1 MLETGQKQGIPLLP
15 LESAF
20 LDSAIRSFVKGL
32 SDFDVKR
39 EAARGL
45 SSPARSFYS
54 VYSITEK
61 TRQAKVEVSKLAYT
75 EANEFYSKQVD
86 FLWGFIRGT
95 TLPSEEKEIAY
106 ETLCDLSGSEQV
118 DYLWGVVRDTSLHT
132 EVKELVYNTLWD
144 MENWSIQST
153 PPVQPLI
160 VPSTSQIQSVPRA
173 QYPPTQP
180 TSLVQAD
187 LTILPPPT
195 KSVPF
200 VEPVM
205 LAQPSLIEPAP
216 LPVQPISSIIKPAL
230 PSQTVGP
237 SLPALPLVEPIPCA
251 LAAFQSILPSFE
263 SVPPATI
270 EPDAPTLSIVQEASD
285 MQILTEQ
292 NIEENKAVYN
302 QECFRFIA
310 GIFTTNEARS
320 RPELARA
327 Q

>member
-1 MLETGQKQGIPLLP
+1 
-15 LESAF
+15 
-20 LDSAIRSFVKGL
+20 
-32 SDFDVKR
+32 
-39 EAARGL
+39 
-45 SSPARSFYS
+45 
-54 VYSITEK
+54 
-61 TRQAKVEVSKLAYT
+61 
-75 EANEFYSKQVD
+75 
-86 FLWGFIRGT
+86 
-95 TLPSEEKEIAY
+95 
-106 ETLCDLSGSEQV
+106 
-118 DYLWGVVRDTSLHT
+118 
-132 EVKELVYNTLWD
+132 

-173 QYPPTQP
+173 QYPPIQP

-200 VEPVM
+200 VKPVM

-310 GIFTTNEARS
+310 GIFTTNEAS
-320 RPELARA
+320 HFGSFMKSSTEVSLIFSPPLLDTSVLLARLFVGFLHA
-327 Q
+327 LTVTRCPVHISRFARLGEG

>member
-1 MLETGQKQGIPLLP
+1 MRRWGSYCSTIVLRLSRPNKLPPSRIPIACQNPRLLSTAPNP
-15 LESAF
+15 LSPNDMNRNHV
-20 LDSAIRSFVKGL
+20 LNGDGTSP
-32 SDFDVKR
+32 
-39 EAARGL
+39 
-45 SSPARSFYS
+45 SSKS
-54 VYSITEK
+54 
-61 TRQAKVEVSKLAYT
+61 
-75 EANEFYSKQVD
+75 
-86 FLWGFIRGT
+86 
-95 TLPSEEKEIAY
+95 
-106 ETLCDLSGSEQV
+106 
-118 DYLWGVVRDTSLHT
+118 HT

-216 LPVQPISSIIKPAL
+216 LPVQPILSIIKPAL

-310 GIFTTNEARS
+310 GIITTNEARS